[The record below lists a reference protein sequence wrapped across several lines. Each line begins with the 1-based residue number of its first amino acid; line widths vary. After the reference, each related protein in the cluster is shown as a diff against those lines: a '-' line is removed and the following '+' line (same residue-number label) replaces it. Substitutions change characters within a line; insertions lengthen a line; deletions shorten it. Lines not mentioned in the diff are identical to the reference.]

1 MRFTTFLSVL
11 CLAQGFG
18 LAFKFTADQEKL
30 FLRTLG
36 LDSVPSLVAKEP
48 NSVQVPQWL
57 RELYQQQTNL
67 EAPET
72 VFRLPGEHVGASNT
86 ARTFVGRQMAGC
98 GGANRACLLSFQVD
112 KATFQQETVE
122 SAQLKIHWKPKL
134 SKKRST
140 GSFRASVS
148 DVLKVQASSVISMV
162 LDTKKIYHRDA
173 DIDEGW
179 YTFDV
184 TSAVN
189 RWLESGNSIN
199 GAAVKTPQI
208 LAVDK
213 GDLKVTTKQGKVLP
227 LMPEG
232 AFSDGYLVVYSED
245 HLHRSNRLKRSAKR
259 SRHDRHRKK
268 SKKKK
273 GHWAHC
279 KRHSLYV
286 DFAEV
291 GWNDWIVAPPGYNAQ
306 FCHGDC
312 PFPLA
317 DHLNATNHA
326 IVQTMVNSVDPSAVP
341 RSCCVPT
348 ELSPISM
355 LYLDEYEKVVLKNY
369 ENMVVEGCGCR

>member
-1 MRFTTFLSVL
+1 MRKWLFFGILLS
-11 CLAQGFG
+11 LAELPSLRSEKLTPQ
-18 LAFKFTADQEKL
+18 QEKI
-30 FLRTLG
+30 FLQALG
-36 LDSVPSLVAKEP
+36 LDAVPLINDDQKI
-48 NSVQVPQWL
+48 QVPQWL
-57 RELYQQQTNL
+57 RELYQHQSGL

-86 ARTFVGRQMAGC
+86 ARTFPARLISGC
-98 GGANRACLLSFQVD
+98 GGIENACLLSFRLN
-112 KATFQQETVE
+112 ASTFQKENVE
-122 SAQLKIHWKPKL
+122 SAQLKVHWKPKL
-134 SKKRST
+134 SVKRSS
-140 GSFRASVS
+140 GSFRVTVS
-148 DVLKVQASSVISMV
+148 DVLKVSKPSVISMT

-173 DIDEGW
+173 SVDEGW

-189 RWLESGNSIN
+189 RWLDSKSRQQQIVAVEKGAMQVRTKSG
-199 GAAVKTPQI
+199 A
-208 LAVDK
+208 LR
-213 GDLKVTTKQGKVLP
+213 P
-227 LMPEG
+227 LVPEG
-232 AFSDGYLVVYSED
+232 IFDEAYLVVYSED
-245 HLHRSNRLKRSAKR
+245 HLHRSNRLKRSSNKRNSHR
-259 SRHDRHRKK
+259 SRKK
-268 SKKKK
+268 PRKKK

-291 GWNDWIVAPPGYNAQ
+291 GWNDWIVAPPGYNAH

-326 IVQTMVNSVDPSAVP
+326 IVQTMVNSVNPSAVP
-341 RSCCVPT
+341 RACCVPT

>member
-18 LAFKFTADQEKL
+18 LAFKFTAEQESL

-36 LDSVPSLVAKEP
+36 LDSIPSLTTGS

-57 RELYQQQTNL
+57 RDLYQQQTNL

-86 ARTFVGRQMAGC
+86 ARTFAGREMSGC
-98 GGANRACLLSFQVD
+98 GGANRACLLGFQMD
-112 KATFQQETVE
+112 MGTYQRESVE
-122 SAQLKIHWKPKL
+122 SAQLKIHWKPRL
-134 SKKRST
+134 SRKRST

-148 DVLKVQASSVISMV
+148 DVLKVKASSVISMV

-179 YTFDV
+179 YSFDV

-189 RWLESGNSIN
+189 RWLQSSNSNSIT
-199 GAAVKTPQI
+199 AKTPQI
-208 LAVDK
+208 LALEK
-213 GDLKVTTKQGKVLP
+213 GSLKVTTKQGKVLP
-227 LMPEG
+227 LVPEG
-232 AFSDGYLVVYSED
+232 VFSDAYLVVYSED
-245 HLHRSNRLKRSAKR
+245 QVHRSTRLKRSARK
-259 SRHDRHRKK
+259 SHNRKK
-268 SKKKK
+268 KPKRKK

-291 GWNDWIVAPPGYNAQ
+291 GWNDWIVAPPGYNAH

>member
-1 MRFTTFLSVL
+1 MRFKIFLTIVF
-11 CLAQGFG
+11 CLVQDFG
-18 LAFKFTADQEKL
+18 LAFKFTEEQEGL

-36 LDSVPSLVAKEP
+36 LDSVPTVASAEP
-48 NSVQVPQWL
+48 NSIQVPQWL
-57 RELYQQQTNL
+57 RELYHEQTNQ

-72 VFRLPGEHVGASNT
+72 VFRLPGEHIGASNT
-86 ARTFVGRQMAGC
+86 ARTYVGQQMSGC
-98 GGANRACLLSFQVD
+98 GSSKKACLLGFRLNQQ
-112 KATFQQETVE
+112 TFAKESVE
-122 SAQLKIHWKPKL
+122 SAKLKIHWKPKL
-134 SKKRST
+134 SRKRSS

-148 DVLKVQASSVISMV
+148 DVLKVKANSVISMV
-162 LDTKKIYHRDA
+162 LDSKKIYHRDPE
-173 DIDEGW
+173 IDEGW

-189 RWLESGNSIN
+189 RWLDSASVSGQ
-199 GAAVKTPQI
+199 TPQI
-208 LAVDK
+208 LALEK
-213 GDLKVTTKQGKVLP
+213 GDLKVKIKKDKILP

-232 AFSDGYLVVYSED
+232 AIDDAYLVVYSED
-245 HLHRSNRLKRSAKR
+245 HLHRERRIKRAAKR
-259 SRHDRHRKK
+259 SRNDRHRKK
-268 SKKKK
+268 SKKRK

-291 GWNDWIVAPPGYNAQ
+291 GWNDWIVAPPGYNAH

>member
-1 MRFTTFLSVL
+1 MRFKTFLTIVL
-11 CLAQGFG
+11 CLAQDFG
-18 LAFKFTADQEKL
+18 LAIKFTAEQERL

-36 LDSVPSLVAKEP
+36 LNSVPTVASVEP
-48 NSVQVPQWL
+48 NSIQVPQWL
-57 RELYQQQTNL
+57 RELYQEQTNL

-86 ARTFVGRQMAGC
+86 ARTYVGRQMSGC
-98 GGANRACLLSFQVD
+98 GSAKRACLLGFRLE
-112 KATFQQETVE
+112 KNTFEQESVE
-122 SAQLKIHWKPKL
+122 SAKLKIHWKPQL
-134 SKKRST
+134 SRKRSA

-148 DVLKVQASSVISMV
+148 DVLKVKANSVISMV
-162 LDTKKIYHRDA
+162 LDSKKIYHRDPE
-173 DIDEGW
+173 IDEGW

-189 RWLESGNSIN
+189 RWLDSSKSTSASGR
-199 GAAVKTPQI
+199 TPQI
-208 LAVDK
+208 LALEK
-213 GDLKVTTKQGKVLP
+213 GDLKVTIKKGKVLP

-232 AFSDGYLVVYSED
+232 AFDDAYLVVYSED
-245 HLHRSNRLKRSAKR
+245 HLHRDRRLKRSAKR
-259 SRHDRHRKK
+259 SRNDRHRKK
-268 SKKKK
+268 PKKRK

-291 GWNDWIVAPPGYNAQ
+291 GWNDWIVAPPGYNAH

>member
-1 MRFTTFLSVL
+1 
-11 CLAQGFG
+11 
-18 LAFKFTADQEKL
+18 
-30 FLRTLG
+30 
-36 LDSVPSLVAKEP
+36 
-48 NSVQVPQWL
+48 
-57 RELYQQQTNL
+57 
-67 EAPET
+67 
-72 VFRLPGEHVGASNT
+72 VGASNT
-86 ARTFVGRQMAGC
+86 ARTYVGRQMLGC
-98 GGANRACLLSFQVD
+98 GSSKKACLLGFRLD
-112 KATFQQETVE
+112 KNTFAKESVE
-122 SAQLKIHWKPKL
+122 SAKLKIHWKPKL
-134 SKKRST
+134 SRKRSS

-148 DVLKVQASSVISMV
+148 DVLKVKANSVISMV
-162 LDTKKIYHRDA
+162 LDSKKIYHRDPE
-173 DIDEGW
+173 IDEGW

-189 RWLESGNSIN
+189 RWLDTTSSSGQS
-199 GAAVKTPQI
+199 PQI
-208 LAVDK
+208 LALEK
-213 GDLKVTTKQGKVLP
+213 GDLKVTIKNGKVLS

-232 AFSDGYLVVYSED
+232 AIDDAYLVVYSED
-245 HLHRSNRLKRSAKR
+245 HLHRDRRIKRSAKR
-259 SRHDRHRKK
+259 SRNDRHRKK
-268 SKKKK
+268 SKKRK
-273 GHWAHC
+273 GHWANC

-291 GWNDWIVAPPGYNAQ
+291 GWNDWIVAPPGYNAH

-355 LYLDEYEKVVLKNY
+355 LYLDEFEKVVLKNY

>member
-1 MRFTTFLSVL
+1 MRFKAFFSVL
-11 CLAQGFG
+11 CLAQGLG
-18 LAFKFTADQEKL
+18 LAFKFTAEQERL

-36 LDSVPSLVAKEP
+36 LNAVPSLGER
-48 NSVQVPQWL
+48 SGEVQVPQWL
-57 RELYQQQTNL
+57 RELYQQQTSL

-72 VFRLPGEHVGASNT
+72 VFKLPGEHVGASNT
-86 ARTFVGRQMAGC
+86 ARTFAGRQIAGC
-98 GGANRACLLSFQVD
+98 GGGNRACLLSFKVD
-112 KATFQQETVE
+112 KATFDQENVE
-122 SAQLKIHWKPKL
+122 SAQLKIHWKPQL
-134 SKKRST
+134 SKKRSK

-148 DVLKVQASSVISMV
+148 DVLKVKTTSVISMV

-189 RWLESGNSIN
+189 RWMEGSGDT
-199 GAAVKTPQI
+199 KTPQI

-227 LMPEG
+227 LLPEG
-232 AFSDGYLVVYSED
+232 AFSDAYLVVYSED
-245 HLHRSNRLKRSAKR
+245 NKHRANRLKRSAKR
-259 SRHDRHRKK
+259 SRHERHRKK

-306 FCHGDC
+306 VCHGDC